1 MRTFIS
7 LHDRPIP
14 VYMQDTNSKKALEM
28 LGETLNRKLQ
38 TGKAAL
44 RRCIQSLISI
54 EIVGSE
60 ATLHAINE
68 HDTRT
73 ISLY

>member
-14 VYMQDTNSKKALEM
+14 VYMHDTNPKKALDA
-28 LGETLNRKLQ
+28 LVDVLNRKLS

-60 ATLHAINE
+60 ATLHAMHE

>member
-7 LHDRPIP
+7 LQDRPIP
-14 VYMQDTNSKKALEM
+14 VYVHDANPKKALEA
-28 LGETLNRKLQ
+28 LGEVLNRKLA

-60 ATLHAINE
+60 ATLHAMRE

>member
-14 VYMQDTNSKKALEM
+14 VYVQNANPKKALEA
-28 LGETLNRKLQ
+28 LIEVLNRKLE
-38 TGKAAL
+38 TGRAAL
-44 RRCIQSLISI
+44 RRCIQSLISV

-60 ATLHAINE
+60 ATLHALCE

>member
-14 VYMQDTNSKKALEM
+14 VYMQDTNPKKALEL

>member
-1 MRTFIS
+1 
-7 LHDRPIP
+7 
-14 VYMQDTNSKKALEM
+14 MQDTNSKKALEM
-28 LGETLNRKLQ
+28 LGEVLNRKLA

-54 EIVGSE
+54 EIIGSE
-60 ATLHAINE
+60 ATLHAMSE
-68 HDTRT
+68 QDTRT

>member
-1 MRTFIS
+1 MRMFIS

-14 VYMQDTNSKKALEM
+14 VYVQDANPKKALDA
-28 LGETLNRKLQ
+28 LVETLDRKLR

-44 RRCIQSLISI
+44 RRCIQSLISV

-60 ATLHAINE
+60 ATLHAMRE

>member
-14 VYMQDTNSKKALEM
+14 VYMQDTNPKKALEA
-28 LGETLNRKLQ
+28 LGEVLNRKLA
-38 TGKAAL
+38 TGRAAL

-54 EIVGSE
+54 EIIGSE
-60 ATLHAINE
+60 ATLHALRE